1 LQRDF
6 CGNGEA
12 GPRSAALE
20 QQLVCIGAAAQEILS
35 MSVDHSDANQS
46 RSGRSNQ
53 SPLQERRPANQ
64 DSSVNRREFIGMTA
78 ASLLVAGKL
87 SGDTKLTNGIPYRTL
102 GRTGE
107 KVSLIGLGG
116 YHLGTQSDPEESIRI
131 IRTGIDAGINF
142 LDNCWDYNGGES
154 EVRMGKALRDGY
166 RQKAFLMTKIDGRNK
181 AAATAQLNESLRRL
195 QTDRIDLLQFHEVI
209 RDSDPDRF
217 FAEGAMEV
225 VQEAQKAGKVR
236 FIGFTGHKSP
246 DIHLKM
252 LATASKHGFRFDAV
266 QMPLNVMD
274 AHFNSFE
281 KKVLPILTKEGVG
294 VLGMKSMGDKVIL
307 RSKTATA
314 IECLQYAM
322 NLPTSVVITGC
333 DSVGILQQALNAAR
347 SFQPMDSSQV
357 AALLAK
363 TAKAAEAGQFELYK
377 TTHQFDGTV
386 ANPQWLG

>member
-1 LQRDF
+1 
-6 CGNGEA
+6 
-12 GPRSAALE
+12 
-20 QQLVCIGAAAQEILS
+20 
-35 MSVDHSDANQS
+35 
-46 RSGRSNQ
+46 
-53 SPLQERRPANQ
+53 
-64 DSSVNRREFIGMTA
+64 MTA

-116 YHLGTQSDPEESIRI
+116 YHLGIQSDPEESIRI

-322 NLPTSVVITGC
+322 SLPTSVVITGC
-333 DSVGILQQALNAAR
+333 DSVAILQQALRAAR

-363 TAKAAEAGQFELYK
+363 TTKAAEEGQFELYK